1 VSSPH
6 RGSKGLTAGI
16 VLVLVSVAPM
26 ARAAMTSA
34 DSSAYQA
41 PRRESLLR
49 TVDLVT
55 ILMAGAGVA
64 AVTPLDQDITDHLTR
79 ANARFPRDLSRL
91 GEHLGNPL
99 YIAPVLGAAY
109 LAGRLTGHPGV
120 GQSALRIAGGIASAS
135 AVAGGLKFVVGRSRP
150 YQAPDDPLEFRAFSG
165 HTSFPSGHATVAFSL
180 AAGIDQETRAG
191 WVPYVVYPLAGLVG
205 WSRIRDDRHWASDVL
220 AGAVVGT
227 WTARKFNA
235 LVRPLQPL
243 EPENSHAVKFELLP
257 APGARGMFARATL
270 RF

>member
-1 VSSPH
+1 M
-6 RGSKGLTAGI
+6 TAWI
-16 VLVLVSVAPM
+16 VLILLAAAPTV
-26 ARAAMTSA
+26 RAATTIA

-64 AVTPLDQDITDHLTR
+64 AVTPFDQDITDHLTR
-79 ANARFPRDLSRL
+79 ANARFPRDLSRI

-99 YIAPVLGAAY
+99 YIAPALGAAY
-109 LAGRLTGHPGV
+109 LAGHLTGHPGV
-120 GQSALRIAGGIASAS
+120 GRSALRIAGGIASAS

-150 YQAPDDPLEFRAFSG
+150 YQSPDEPLVFRAFSG
-165 HTSFPSGHATVAFSL
+165 HTSFPSGHVTVAFSL

-227 WTARKFNA
+227 WTARKFHA
-235 LVRPLQPL
+235 LVGPLQPL
-243 EPENSHAVKFELLP
+243 EPENSHSVEFELQP
-257 APGARGMFARATL
+257 TPGAPGVLAEATI